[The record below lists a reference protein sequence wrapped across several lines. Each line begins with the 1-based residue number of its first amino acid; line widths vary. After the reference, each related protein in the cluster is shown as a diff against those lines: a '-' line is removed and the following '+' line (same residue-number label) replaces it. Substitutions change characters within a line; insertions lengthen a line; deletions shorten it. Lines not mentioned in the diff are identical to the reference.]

1 MINWDKLQ
9 KTYER
14 KAYRIVQ
21 KHIRTILNN
30 IPLNNVSIGTY
41 PLLISGNITDEQ
53 IYSMFK
59 EVYSVV
65 GIDYGNRIKK
75 TLDKTRK
82 ANILFNDVLL
92 NEILLFLSNEG
103 GIKITSVK
111 STLVEDL
118 IKAVQAE
125 IAKQGSLVS
134 IRDIIYSIVSKS
146 QTFYKWQ
153 ALRIARTETTSAS
166 NLAAIKTGEESDLEL
181 TKTWISVN
189 DGRTRL
195 DHAIE
200 NLQVVDFNDT
210 FKMADGSE
218 LNFPGDVNAKP
229 SQVINCRCT
238 VAFTAKRDEEGN
250 LIFKN

>member
-1 MINWDKLQ
+1 MNWDKLQ
-9 KTYER
+9 RNYER

-21 KHIRTILNN
+21 KHIKIILNK
-30 IPLNNVSIGTY
+30 IPLNNATISTY
-41 PLLISGNITDEQ
+41 TLLISGNISNEQ
-53 IYSMFK
+53 VYDMFK
-59 EVYSVV
+59 ELYSTVC
-65 GIDYGNRIKK
+65 IDYGNRIKK
-75 TLDKTRK
+75 TLERTKK
-82 ANILFNDVLL
+82 NNILFNDVLL

-103 GIKITSVK
+103 GIKITSVRN
-111 STLVEDL
+111 TLIEDL
-118 IKAVQAE
+118 IKAVQLE
-125 IAKQGSLVS
+125 IEKQGSLLN
-134 IRDIIYSIVSKS
+134 IRDAIFNVVSKS

-195 DHAIE
+195 DHAVE
-200 NLQVVDFNDT
+200 NLQVVDFNES
-210 FKMADGSE
+210 FKMADGST
-218 LNFPGDVNAKP
+218 LLYPGDLKGKP

-238 VAFTAKRDEEGN
+238 VTFTAKRDEEGN